1 MNFDFFDF
9 LDLCG
14 NVLNLFN
21 GGSSDSIRYDLPDKK
36 KKRQYVFE
44 KISAVLYLI
53 SAVLFFFVFRNPP
66 VSGNYMQSILIAS
79 LLGFAV
85 SVVIFFVLYLLGKY
99 YFKSVFQ
106 WLFFSLSVVSLCISV
121 MLIFILNQ
129 GCSDYF
135 RS

>member
-21 GGSSDSIRYDLPDKK
+21 GGSSDSIHYDLPDKK
-36 KKRQYVFE
+36 KERKYVFE

-66 VSGNYMQSILIAS
+66 DSGNYIQSVAIVS
-79 LLGFAV
+79 VLGFAV
-85 SVVIFFVLYLLGKY
+85 SLVIFFVLSVFEKY

-106 WLFFSLSVVSLCISV
+106 WLFFSISVISLCVSV
-121 MLIFILNQ
+121 FLWV
-129 GCSDYF
+129 YF
-135 RS
+135 KSGLF

>member
-14 NVLNLFN
+14 NILTLFN
-21 GGSSDSIRYDLPDKK
+21 GGSSDSIHYDLPDKK
-36 KKRQYVFE
+36 KERKYVFE
-44 KISAVLYLI
+44 KIRAVLCLI

-66 VSGNYMQSILIAS
+66 VSVNYMQSILIAS
-79 LLGFAV
+79 LLGFVV
-85 SVVIFFVLYLLGKY
+85 SVVIFLVLYLFGKY

-121 MLIFILNQ
+121 MLMI
-129 GCSDYF
+129 YF
-135 RS
+135 KSGMF

>member
-14 NVLNLFN
+14 NALNLFN
-21 GGSSDSIRYDLPDKK
+21 GGSSDPIHYDLPDKK
-36 KKRQYVFE
+36 KRKYVFE

-53 SAVLFFFVFRNPP
+53 SAVLFFFVFRNPT
-66 VSGNYMQSILIAS
+66 VSGNYIQSAAIAS
-79 LLGFAV
+79 VLGFAV

-106 WLFFSLSVVSLCISV
+106 WLFFSLSVATLCVSVFLWIYFKSG
-121 MLIFILNQ
+121 IF
-129 GCSDYF
+129 
-135 RS
+135 